1 MGDEGMMRIGRRCFV
16 GNLAW
21 STSWQDLKDVFK
33 EAGTVVYANVV
44 RDGNGQGRSK
54 GWGIVEFETP
64 EQALNAVGKFNGT
77 ELAGL
82 NIIVREDREDRDLK
96 DYNRQNGVESTKR
109 PPKKERGGGGGG
121 GGGGGEAGGGG
132 GSDGNAAP
140 RERKPRPEQPP
151 AVPGEE
157 QCSGLQV
164 VVHNLPWSV
173 TWQQLKD
180 HFASC
185 GSVDR
190 ADIQQDNRTGKSKGY
205 GTIRFTETSAA
216 SSAISK
222 FNETE
227 FEGRTIKVAYDRY
240 A

>member
-1 MGDEGMMRIGRRCFV
+1 MNSQRHYTHI
-16 GNLAW
+16 
-21 STSWQDLKDVFK
+21 
-33 EAGTVVYANVV
+33 
-44 RDGNGQGRSK
+44 GRSK

-77 ELAGL
+77 ELAGR

-109 PPKKERGGGGGG
+109 PPKKERGGGGG